1 MGAVMKV
8 FMKAI
13 FLTIIIFSFVYS
25 QIAPDFL
32 LKDRNNS
39 PIKLSEFKNEVLIL
53 MFTNTK
59 DKITIEKAKELRNI
73 FDKDKVGVV
82 IITTD
87 KDLSSVEFNRFVVE
101 NNLEESGIYALK
113 GDRWIL
119 KAYSVK
125 PDKVKILI
133 LRKGGDKF
141 FILKEFNSFDK
152 FNEIR
157 LSVETIL
164 DR

>member
-1 MGAVMKV
+1 MKV
-8 FMKAI
+8 FIKAI
-13 FLTIIIFSFVYS
+13 LLMIITFSFAYS
-25 QIAPDFL
+25 QIAPNFL

-39 PIKLSEFKNEVLIL
+39 SIRLSDFKNKVLIL
-53 MFTNTK
+53 IFTNTK
-59 DKITIEKAKELRNI
+59 DKITVVKAKELRNI
-73 FDKDKVGVV
+73 FDKKKVGII

-87 KDLSSVEFNRFVVE
+87 KDLSSIEFNRFVVKNDIE
-101 NNLEESGIYALK
+101 KFGIYTLK
-113 GDRWIL
+113 GDRWVL
-119 KAYSVK
+119 KAYSAT

-133 LRKGGDKF
+133 LRKRGNKF

-157 LSVETIL
+157 LSVETVL